1 MEIKILQPND
11 FHHHLRDK
19 EDWIV
24 PNRYGNLIPLY
35 NGKKIKWKIKDF

>member
-19 EDWIV
+19 ELLHFNV
-24 PNRYGNLIPLY
+24 
-35 NGKKIKWKIKDF
+35 KH